1 MSDFRAHAAGDNA
14 ATNLSKQDAEPEKP
28 KRPYRRVTRT
38 LSPEEWTRE
47 RHPQWGRREE
57 VAIFEGGSLASVDK
71 KIASRDYTAVKDG
84 DSVRIFIDSV
94 FDHFDR
100 LLARPLPPKQPR
112 MPDAPKR
119 PRGRP
124 KKKASPDS
132 APGPEGVA

>member
-1 MSDFRAHAAGDNA
+1 MSDFPAHAAGDKA
-14 ATNLSKQDAEPEKP
+14 ATNLSEQDPGPDKP

-71 KIASRDYTAVKDG
+71 KIASGDYTAVKDG
-84 DSVRIFIDSV
+84 ESVRIFIDSV

-100 LLARPLPPKQPR
+100 LLAQPHLPKQPR
-112 MPDAPKR
+112 LPDAPKR

-124 KKKASPDS
+124 KKQASPDS
-132 APGPEGVA
+132 ALGPEGAA